1 MAKRDPG
8 NPFSVLKDLKIKKK
22 KPAVPA
28 PPPEP
33 AAKAETEE
41 DIFSQAML
49 GVDRLANQGGRQVTP
64 PPPPPT
70 PPEAG
75 AADREVTA
83 TLAKFVQ
90 GELDFELES
99 TDEYLLGHV
108 RGLDAK
114 LVRQLKAGTLSIE
127 AHLDLH
133 GLNASQ
139 AYDALLFFLRESYL
153 QGRRVVLLVPG
164 RGKGSPLGLG
174 VLKQEV
180 QHWLTREPLRRIVL
194 AFCTA
199 LPRHGGAGALYVLLR
214 KQKKTQGKIKW
225 NREALYGED
234 LGF

>member
-1 MAKRDPG
+1 MAKHDPG
-8 NPFSVLKDLKIKKK
+8 NPFSALKGLKVQKK
-22 KPAVPA
+22 KPVPA
-28 PPPEP
+28 PPPPEP
-33 AAKAETEE
+33 EPKTETEE
-41 DIFSQAML
+41 ELFSQAML
-49 GVDRLANQGGRQVTP
+49 GVDPLAGQGGRKLAP
-64 PPPPPT
+64 PPPPPS

-75 AADREVTA
+75 SADREVAA

-99 TDEYLLGHV
+99 TDEYLMGHV
-108 RGLDAK
+108 RGLDMK
-114 LVRQLKAGTLSIE
+114 LLRQLKAGSLSVE

-139 AYDALLFFLRESYL
+139 AFDALLFFLRESYL

-174 VLKQEV
+174 VLKQEI
-180 QHWLTREPLRRIVL
+180 QHWLTRDPLRRIVL

-214 KQKKTQGKIKW
+214 KQKKSQGKVKW
-225 NREALYGED
+225 NRESLYGED